1 MSLTSIARVLFRGR
15 QRELETY
22 PEKGE
27 QMQRDVL
34 NFLLMRAKDTEY
46 GRKHLFNHI
55 KSYDEYVQNVPVNDY
70 ESLKGDIDRMR
81 HGE

>member
-55 KSYDEYVQNVPVNDY
+55 KSYIISFLIKSRRSTFDHIDLPY
-70 ESLKGDIDRMR
+70 SLTS
-81 HGE
+81 